1 MSPLDQALSQNTNLV
16 CKIEVDSGDKKVQ
29 VTREVDGGLETLN
42 LSLPS
47 VLTCDLRLNQPRF
60 AKLQDIMKARK
71 KTIEKKTPE
80 ELGVDISARLETMQV
95 EEPPV
100 RQAGI
105 KVTTV
110 QDLVDKL
117 KKQGML

>member
-1 MSPLDQALSQNTNLV
+1 MQIELDNGA
-16 CKIEVDSGDKKVQ
+16 KKVV

-71 KTIEKKTPE
+71 KPIEKKTPE
-80 ELGVDISARLETMQV
+80 ELGVDVAPRLETVQV